1 MECYKL
7 SKLSNIS
14 KVHTLRRV
22 KKKPILSYFN
32 AHALLFSL
40 LHYEI
45 DIVSLSL
52 IVTLALWALD
62 AANVMVITATICN
75 FQLY

>member
-7 SKLSNIS
+7 SKPQCFRSIYP
-14 KVHTLRRV
+14 
-22 KKKPILSYFN
+22 KKSEKTPILSYFN

-52 IVTLALWALD
+52 IVTLAL
-62 AANVMVITATICN
+62 
-75 FQLY
+75 